1 LSQLKS
7 TQDLKKDHITIRRIK
22 DIASKCSNRLYETKH
37 VPIEDIEIISVVI
50 EEFVDRF
57 HHVKEEKAYFP
68 ETKEKGEFSEDIR
81 KFLIEHEF
89 GRRIAI
95 MLRKAVNKWKSN
107 INESYQDEEQKRNFL
122 EPIARFL
129 KTYAIFIE
137 DHTGKE
143 DKFFDSI
150 EEGRIISASEDELL
164 LMHYESC
171 MNQAGGKIRMD
182 QMIKLIDYLENR
194 EWMQERSS

>member
-1 LSQLKS
+1 MKS

-22 DIASKCSNRLYETKH
+22 DIASKCANRLYETKH

-50 EEFVDRF
+50 EEFVDHF
-57 HHVKEEKAYFP
+57 HHGKEEKAYFP

-95 MLRKAVNKWKSN
+95 LLRKAVNNWKSS

-143 DKFFDSI
+143 DKFFDRI
-150 EEGRIISASEDELL
+150 EEGKIISAREDELL
-164 LMHYESC
+164 LMHYDSC

-182 QMIKLIDYLENR
+182 QMIKLIGYLESR
-194 EWMQERSS
+194 EWMKE

>member
-1 LSQLKS
+1 MKS

-22 DIASKCSNRLYETKH
+22 NIASKCSKRLYETKH
-37 VPIEDIEIISVVI
+37 VPIEDIEVISVVI
-50 EEFVDRF
+50 EEFVDHF
-57 HHVKEEKAYFP
+57 HHGKEETAYFP
-68 ETKEKGEFSEDIR
+68 ETKEKGKFAEDIR

-95 MLRKAVNKWKSN
+95 MLRKAVNNWKSK
-107 INESYQDEEQKRNFL
+107 INESYQDEEQKRIFL

-137 DHTGKE
+137 DHTSKE
-143 DKFFDSI
+143 DKFFDNI
-150 EEGRIISASEDELL
+150 EEGKIISATEDELL
-164 LMHYESC
+164 LVHYESC
-171 MNQAGGKIRMD
+171 MNQAGGKIRID

-194 EWMQERSS
+194 EWMKE

>member
-1 LSQLKS
+1 
-7 TQDLKKDHITIRRIK
+7 
-22 DIASKCSNRLYETKH
+22 LYETKH

-50 EEFVDRF
+50 EEFVDHF
-57 HHVKEEKAYFP
+57 HHGKEEKAYFP

-95 MLRKAVNKWKSN
+95 MLRKAIYNWKTKV
-107 INESYQDEEQKRNFL
+107 NESYQDEKQKRNFI

-143 DKFFDSI
+143 DRFFDSI
-150 EEGRIISASEDELL
+150 EKDKIISASKDQLL

-182 QMIKLIDYLENR
+182 QMVKLIDYLENR
-194 EWMQERSS
+194 EWMKE

>member
-1 LSQLKS
+1 LKS

-22 DIASKCSNRLYETKH
+22 DIALKCSNRLYETKH

-50 EEFVDRF
+50 EEFVDHF
-57 HHVKEEKAYFP
+57 HHGKEEKAYFP
-68 ETKEKGEFSEDIR
+68 ETKEKGEFSENIQ

-95 MLRKAVNKWKSN
+95 MLRKAINNWKSKV
-107 INESYQDEEQKRNFL
+107 NESYQDEEQKRNFI

-143 DKFFDSI
+143 DRFFDSI
-150 EEGRIISASEDELL
+150 EKDKIISASEDQLL
-164 LMHYESC
+164 LLHYESC

-182 QMIKLIDYLENR
+182 QMVKLIDYLENR
-194 EWMQERSS
+194 EWMNE

>member
-1 LSQLKS
+1 MKS
-7 TQDLKKDHITIRRIK
+7 TQDLKNDHIIIRRVK
-22 DIASKCSNRLYETKH
+22 DIASKCSKNLKESKY

-50 EEFVDRF
+50 EEFVDHF
-57 HHVKEEKAYFP
+57 HHGKEETAYFP

-95 MLRKAVNKWKSN
+95 MLRKAVNNWKSN
-107 INESYQDEEQKRNFL
+107 IKEANNDEEQMKML
-122 EPIARFL
+122 VEPIARFL
-129 KTYAIFIE
+129 MAYAIFID

-150 EEGRIISASEDELL
+150 EESKIISKSEDDLL
-164 LMHYESC
+164 LKHYESC
-171 MNQAGGKIRMD
+171 MNQAGGKIRIE
-182 QMIKLIDYLENR
+182 QMINLINYLENR
-194 EWMQERSS
+194 EWMKD